1 MQRLMIVDDSSVIR
15 KVAKRILTGL
25 DFLVSE
31 ADTAHQAEMHCQAEL
46 PHVLIVDATLPDA
59 LDLVASVRNMR
70 GGSSVRIYYCLV
82 EADLKSMMQGKRA
95 GADDFLLKPFDRR
108 VLTTTFGELSVAP
121 VA

>member
-31 ADTAHQAEMHCQAEL
+31 ADSAYQAKMHCQAQL
-46 PHVLIVDATLPDA
+46 PDILIVDATLSDG
-59 LDLVASVRNMR
+59 LELIASVRSMQH
-70 GGSSVRIYYCLV
+70 GEKVRIYYCLV

-95 GADDFLLKPFDRR
+95 GADDFLIKPFDRR
-108 VLTTTFGELSVAP
+108 VLMATFGRLSEP
-121 VA
+121 V

>member
-25 DFLVSE
+25 GFLVSE
-31 ADTAHQAEMHCQAEL
+31 ADSVQQAERHCQAEL
-46 PHVLIVDATLPDA
+46 PHVLIVDATMPDA
-59 LDLVASVRNMR
+59 LDLIARVRKMR
-70 GGSSVRIYYCLV
+70 GGTSVRIHYCLV

-108 VLTTTFGELSVAP
+108 VLTATFGQLAVTP
-121 VA
+121 VS

>member
-31 ADTAHQAEMHCQAEL
+31 ADTAYQAQMHCQAQL
-46 PHVLIVDATLPDA
+46 PHILIVDATMPDA
-59 LDLVASVRNMR
+59 LDLIASVRQMPN
-70 GGSSVRIYYCLV
+70 GEQVRIYYCLV

-95 GADDFLLKPFDRR
+95 GADDFLIKPFDRR
-108 VLTTTFGELSVAP
+108 ILTNTFGRLSEVVA
-121 VA
+121 